1 MTKKKGIIAIIVV
14 ILIIISG
21 AYYWYTKSN
30 ETKKDDYTLGTVA
43 RSNIGLSIDATGT
56 IEPVNSVDLSATASG
71 TLKRFMSSRMK
82 KSLRARHW
90 GCVKS
95 FV

>member
-30 ETKKDDYTLGTVA
+30 ETKTKIHLFHVLNTTMV
-43 RSNIGLSIDATGT
+43 
-56 IEPVNSVDLSATASG
+56 
-71 TLKRFMSSRMK
+71 MK
-82 KSLRARHW
+82 FKMVHCA
-90 GCVKS
+90 
-95 FV
+95 

>member
-56 IEPVNSVDLSATASG
+56 IEPVNSVDGLRQHPVHW
-71 TLKRFMSSRMK
+71 KRFMSSRMK

-90 GCVKS
+90 QPSNQKH
-95 FV
+95 